1 MTFSNKEFQVPEKLG
16 YVPSLDGL
24 RAVAVSLVMLSHAN
38 FQFCTNAGEIGV
50 DIFFAISG
58 FLITTLLLEEQF
70 INKKIS
76 LINFYLR
83 RSFRLFPALY
93 LMLLIVFLYALIFAI
108 SADKQII
115 FREVLAS
122 TLYLYNVSWWIWG
135 KNELIIYHMW
145 SLAVEEQ
152 FYLIWPLVLM
162 LSIRYFSAKKLQR
175 GLFIFITTF
184 FLIKSIYGPSIL
196 NSLIY
201 ESVFIGCLFSLLRW
215 TGTFTI
221 RIPNSITIFCIILL
235 LIVAVLPIPHYY
247 EIMVNYNL
255 RFIIGI
261 ITMIIILGLIN
272 KTNSSVLE
280 TMLSSPILVFIG
292 RISYALYLW
301 HLPVFKWFSWHS
313 TLPPIVAFVLKFI
326 VSFGL
331 AVISWYFIE
340 KKTIEYGK
348 RFKKI
353 Q

>member
-1 MTFSNKEFQVPEKLG
+1 
-16 YVPSLDGL
+16 
-24 RAVAVSLVMLSHAN
+24 
-38 FQFCTNAGEIGV
+38 
-50 DIFFAISG
+50 
-58 FLITTLLLEEQF
+58 
-70 INKKIS
+70 
-76 LINFYLR
+76 
-83 RSFRLFPALY
+83 
-93 LMLLIVFLYALIFAI
+93 
-108 SADKQII
+108 
-115 FREVLAS
+115 
-122 TLYLYNVSWWIWG
+122 
-135 KNELIIYHMW
+135 
-145 SLAVEEQ
+145 
-152 FYLIWPLVLM
+152 
-162 LSIRYFSAKKLQR
+162 
-175 GLFIFITTF
+175 
-184 FLIKSIYGPSIL
+184 
-196 NSLIY
+196 
-201 ESVFIGCLFSLLRW
+201 
-215 TGTFTI
+215 
-221 RIPNSITIFCIILL
+221 
-235 LIVAVLPIPHYY
+235 
-247 EIMVNYNL
+247 MVNYNL